1 MLSAKDALRQT
12 LKGDPDRM
20 VLIAEASIKEA
31 IKNHNT
37 RCLIKFSKHLYGDAD
52 IRVLIEKLK
61 SEGYFCLPLIFN
73 EGNSHELEVRW

>member
-1 MLSAKDALRQT
+1 MLNAKEALRQT

-31 IKNHNT
+31 IKNHNA

-52 IRVLIEKLK
+52 IRVLIKTLTK
-61 SEGYFCLPLIFN
+61 NGYFCMPLIFKD
-73 EGNSHELEVRW
+73 GNSHELEVGW